1 MGMRMGKIGN
11 RFLWCCRACA
21 SPDDSRPHPPPLSES
36 RRGMGMQRVVVMRHG
51 DRLDQAEPLWPAKK
65 PRPWDP
71 PLTDAGLLRAWT
83 VGKRIRAAAAADG
96 WAVHRVLVSPFL
108 RCRQTAERAFAAL
121 CAVPDDAALLAI
133 EDAANV
139 PLDTSR
145 LKVSIEYG
153 LSEMMNTHAMGSIV
167 SKVAPGVNKWFPD
180 MPELEAIFPDGTID
194 HSAEPIYPEVP
205 KWEESIL
212 EARSRYAS
220 VIKALADKY
229 PHENLLLVTHGEGV
243 GASVSY
249 FEMGLEIYDVEYCAY
264 SVLERQF
271 AMKAGDEQG
280 GFSAGSFKVLT
291 KSDTTG
297 IQYAPVSESWFVG

>member
-1 MGMRMGKIGN
+1 M
-11 RFLWCCRACA
+11 
-21 SPDDSRPHPPPLSES
+21 
-36 RRGMGMQRVVVMRHG
+36 VVMRHG
-51 DRLDQAEPLWPAKK
+51 DRLDHAEPIWPANK

-83 VGKRIRAAAAADG
+83 VGKRIRAAAATDG

-108 RCRQTAERAFAAL
+108 RCRQTAARAVAAL
-121 CAVPDDAALLAI
+121 CAVPDDAALLAT
-133 EDAANV
+133 DGTANV

-145 LKVSIEYG
+145 VKVSIEYG
-153 LSEMMNTHAMGSIV
+153 LSEMMNTQAMGGIV
-167 SKVAPGVNKWFPD
+167 GKVAPGVSRWFPD
-180 MPELEAIFPDGTID
+180 LPELEADFPAGTID

-212 EARSRYAS
+212 EARGRYAS

-249 FEMGLEIYDVEYCAY
+249 FDMGLEIYDVEYCAY
-264 SVLERQF
+264 SVLERLQVP
-271 AMKAGDEQG
+271 GDQQG
-280 GFSAGSFKVLT
+280 EGGSFKLLT
-291 KSDTTG
+291 KSGTTG
-297 IQYAPVSESWFVG
+297 IQYYAPVSESG

>member
-1 MGMRMGKIGN
+1 
-11 RFLWCCRACA
+11 
-21 SPDDSRPHPPPLSES
+21 
-36 RRGMGMQRVVVMRHG
+36 MQRVVVMRHG
-51 DRLDQAEPLWPAKK
+51 DRLDQAEPIWLANK

-108 RCRQTAERAFAAL
+108 RCRQTAARAVAAL

-153 LSEMMNTHAMGSIV
+153 LSEMMNTQAMGGIV
-167 SKVAPGVNKWFPD
+167 GKVAPGVSKWFPD
-180 MPELEAIFPDGTID
+180 LPELEAIFPAGTID
-194 HSAEPIYPEVP
+194 HSAEPIYPGVP

-243 GASVSY
+243 GASISY

-264 SVLERQF
+264 SVLERQVC
-271 AMKAGDEQG
+271 KKPGDEQG
-280 GFSAGSFKVLT
+280 GFTADSFKVLT
-291 KSDTTG
+291 RSGTTG

>member
-1 MGMRMGKIGN
+1 
-11 RFLWCCRACA
+11 
-21 SPDDSRPHPPPLSES
+21 
-36 RRGMGMQRVVVMRHG
+36 MQRVVVMRHG
-51 DRLDQAEPLWPAKK
+51 DRLDQAEPIWPANK

-108 RCRQTAERAFAAL
+108 RCRQTAARAVAAL

-153 LSEMMNTHAMGSIV
+153 LSEMMNTQAMGGIV
-167 SKVAPGVNKWFPD
+167 GKVAPGVSKWFPD
-180 MPELEAIFPDGTID
+180 LPELEAIFPAGTID
-194 HSAEPIYPEVP
+194 HSAEPIYPGWDP
-205 KWEESIL
+205 SISFNL
-212 EARSRYAS
+212 AAPFKSNFWAVGTKMGR
-220 VIKALADKY
+220 VHLGGKKQICKALADKY

-264 SVLERQF
+264 SVLERQVC
-271 AMKAGDEQG
+271 MKPGDEQE
-280 GFSAGSFKVLT
+280 GFTADSFKVLT
-291 KSDTTG
+291 KSGTTG
-297 IQYAPVSESWFVG
+297 IQYAPVSRAGLLVEQDWS

>member
-1 MGMRMGKIGN
+1 
-11 RFLWCCRACA
+11 
-21 SPDDSRPHPPPLSES
+21 
-36 RRGMGMQRVVVMRHG
+36 MQRVVVMRHG
-51 DRLDQAEPLWPAKK
+51 DRLDQAEPIWPANK

-83 VGKRIRAAAAADG
+83 VGKRIRAAADG

-108 RCRQTAERAFAAL
+108 RCRQTAARAAAAL

-133 EDAANV
+133 EDAAHV

-145 LKVSIEYG
+145 IKVSIEYG
-153 LSEMMNTHAMGSIV
+153 LSEMMNTQAMGSIV
-167 SKVAPGVNKWFPD
+167 GRVAPAVKSWFPD
-180 MPELEAIFPDGTID
+180 LPELEAVFPAGTID

-220 VIKALADKY
+220 VIRALADKY

-249 FEMGLEIYDVEYCAY
+249 FEMGLEVYDVEYCAY
-264 SVLERQF
+264 SVLERQV
-271 AMKAGDEQG
+271 AMKPGDEQG
-280 GFSAGSFKVLT
+280 TGSFKVLT
-291 KSDTTG
+291 KSGTTG
-297 IQYAPVSESWFVG
+297 IQYAPVSESCFVG